1 MPLNI
6 NNIIIAENRD
16 TKNFYPHS
24 LMHSIWEIRCG
35 AFMLWEKVSLYFPTA
50 NVLFSGREMQYK
62 SFRKRFNVQ
71 NAALEKGLTLVLD
84 ASVIVD
90 INIKRILSEIEFK
103 TSTILKYN
111 NKQIG
116 ILADSTDIDYEKFK
130 LFEDYLEDKTENY
143 RDEIDVDFI
152 VKLNYL
158 WDALDNVASQIA
170 LDKGFL
176 DCEYWHNK
184 AKDFEGVHIINYEN
198 ICLGNDVKIS
208 PGVVLDASEG
218 AIIIGSRVKIMPNA
232 VIIGPTAIG
241 EDSTIKI
248 GAKIYKDCAIG
259 NNCKIGGELEN
270 TIIQSYSNKQH
281 DGFLGHSYIGE
292 WVNFG
297 ADTNNSDLKNNYT
310 NIKVNLDGEEV
321 ETGRMFLGLLCGD
334 HTKTGINTMFTT
346 GTVCGVGG
354 ILVREWFLPNAI
366 PSFTWGGA
374 KNSPIYKINDAIK
387 TAKIVM
393 ARRNKELLPEEEAIM
408 HEIWN
413 LERER
418 KKRK

>member
-1 MPLNI
+1 MSVTI
-6 NNIIIAENRD
+6 SNIIIAENGD

-35 AFMLWEKVSLYFPTA
+35 AFMLCEKVPLYFPTA
-50 NVLFSGREMQYK
+50 NVLFSGREMQHK
-62 SFRKRFNVQ
+62 SFRKRFDVQ
-71 NAALEKGLTLVLD
+71 NETLEKGITLILD

-90 INIKRILSEIEFK
+90 VNLKELLAEVNYYAPSMIKHNG
-103 TSTILKYN
+103 TV
-111 NKQIG
+111 IG
-116 ILADSTDIDYEKFK
+116 ILTDEIEYGKFN
-130 LFEDYLEDKTENY
+130 LFGDYLNQESEYAENHIED
-143 RDEIDVDFI
+143 RFV

-170 LDKGFL
+170 LDKTFL
-176 DCEYWHNK
+176 DCEYWHHK
-184 AKDFEGVHIINYEN
+184 AKDYEGVHVVNPDN
-198 ICLGNDVKIS
+198 ICLGNDVKIA

-218 AIIIGSRVKIMPNA
+218 AIIIGSRAKIMPQA
-232 VIIGPTAIG
+232 TIIGPTSIG
-241 EDSTIKI
+241 EDCTIKI
-248 GAKIYKDCAIG
+248 GAKIYEYCSIG

-310 NIKVNLDGEEV
+310 NIKVNLDGKEI

-334 HTKTGINTMFTT
+334 HTKTGINSMFTT
-346 GTVCGVGG
+346 GTICGIGG
-354 ILVREWFLPNAI
+354 ILVREWFLPKAI

-374 KNSPIYKINDAIK
+374 KNSPIYKINDAVK
-387 TAKIVM
+387 TAKTVM
-393 ARRNKELLPEEEAIM
+393 ARRNKELLPEEETIM
-408 HEIWN
+408 RDIWAV
-413 LERER
+413 ERER
-418 KKRK
+418 KSKK